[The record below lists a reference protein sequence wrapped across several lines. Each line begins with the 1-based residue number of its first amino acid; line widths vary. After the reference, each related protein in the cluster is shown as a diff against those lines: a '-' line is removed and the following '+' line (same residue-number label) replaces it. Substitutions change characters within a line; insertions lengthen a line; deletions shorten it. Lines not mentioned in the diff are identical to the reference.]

1 MTMTTKRINWIDWAK
16 CIAITMVVFGHIP
29 EPKRSFLPFYICT
42 FHIPL
47 FFFISGYLTK
57 TRLNIKEEL
66 YKCKHSLIIPYFLYN
81 IIFYPYW
88 AIRLYLDQGVNFSV
102 FDYFIKPVIGV
113 FFLQINSPIS
123 SSVNGAMWFV
133 AVLLIMRLTI
143 HLCIH
148 TSKPLFHMMIIALL
162 FIGLYV
168 ISMNQ
173 KIPLPMTIEGLFK
186 CMPLY
191 LFGYL
196 SRQYHWLDKNSVQ
209 HDSIGAIILITI
221 SVGATFVYRDSDCF
235 TYQMIAFYI
244 VLITATYGTLL
255 LCKVLNSITYP
266 VIINISIGT
275 LMIMGLH
282 WMFIGTTNF
291 VLEHVFSMNTGITYS
306 WALAIIFAVCID
318 VAIYPLILIAKKHL
332 PILLGK

>member
-1 MTMTTKRINWIDWAK
+1 MTTERINWIDWAK

-29 EPKRSFLPFYICT
+29 QTKGSFLPFYVCT

-57 TRLNIKEEL
+57 TRLYTKEE
-66 YKCKHSLIIPYFLYN
+66 YKKCKHSLIIPYILYN
-81 IIFYPYW
+81 AIFYPYW
-88 AIRLYLDQGVNFSV
+88 AIRLYIDQSVGFSISE
-102 FDYFIKPVIGV
+102 YIIKPFIGL
-113 FFLQINSPIS
+113 FFIQIDSPIS
-123 SSVNGAMWFV
+123 SSVNGAMWFI

-148 TSKPLFHMMIIALL
+148 TSKPLLYIKIVALL
-162 FIGLYV
+162 FSGLFV
-168 ISMNQ
+168 VAMNQ

-191 LFGYL
+191 LLGYL
-196 SRQYHWLDKNSVQ
+196 TKQYHWLERISLKRDIV
-209 HDSIGAIILITI
+209 GALTLICI
-221 SVGATFVYRDSDCF
+221 SVGATFVYRDSDSF

-244 VLITATYGTLL
+244 VLITATYGTLY
-255 LCKVLNSITYP
+255 LCKIFNSITSSI
-266 VIINISIGT
+266 IINISTGT

-291 VLEHVFSMNTGITYS
+291 ILEHLFSMNNGITYS
-306 WALAIIFAVCID
+306 WPLAILFAICID
-318 VAIYPLILIAKKHL
+318 IVIYPFIILAKKYMPL
-332 PILLGK
+332 LLGK

>member
-1 MTMTTKRINWIDWAK
+1 MASNRINWIDWAK
-16 CIAITMVVFGHIP
+16 CIAITMVVLGHIP
-29 EPKRSFLPFYICT
+29 QEGGAFLPFYICT

-57 TRLNIKEEL
+57 TRHNTKEEL
-66 YKCKHSLIIPYFLYN
+66 KKCKHSLIIPYILYN

-88 AIRLYLDQGVNFSV
+88 AIRQYLDQGISLSV
-102 FDYFIKPVIGV
+102 FDYAIKPLLGLP
-113 FFLQINSPIS
+113 FLQINSSIS
-123 SSVNGAMWFV
+123 SSVNGAMWFI
-133 AVLLIMRLTI
+133 AVLLIMRFTI

-148 TSKPLFHMMIIALL
+148 TSKPLLYIKIIALL
-162 FIGLYV
+162 FIGLFV
-168 ISMNQ
+168 ITVYQ
-173 KIPLPMTIEGLFK
+173 KITLPGTIEGLFK

-191 LFGYL
+191 LLGYL
-196 SRQYHWLDKNSVQ
+196 SKQYHWLEKI
-209 HDSIGAIILITI
+209 SIKKDLTGTIILICI
-221 SVGATFVYRDSDCF
+221 SVEATFVYRDSECF

-255 LCKVLNSITYP
+255 LCKVLNCITCSII
-266 VIINISIGT
+266 VNISIGT

-291 VLEHVFSMNTGITYS
+291 IIEHLLSMNIGITYS
-306 WALAIIFAVCID
+306 WPISILFAICID
-318 VAIYPLILIAKKHL
+318 AAIYPLILIAKKHL

>member
-1 MTMTTKRINWIDWAK
+1 MTNNRINWIDWAK
-16 CIAITMVVFGHIP
+16 CIAITMVVYGHIP
-29 EPKRSFLPFYICT
+29 QTEGSFLPFYICT

-57 TRLNIKEEL
+57 TRPNTKEEFK
-66 YKCKHSLIIPYFLYN
+66 KCKHSLIIPYILYN

-88 AIRLYLDQGVNFSV
+88 AIRLYIDQGIGFSIL
-102 FDYFIKPVIGV
+102 DYIIKPFIGIP
-113 FFLQINSPIS
+113 FLQINSPIS

-148 TSKPLFHMMIIALL
+148 TSKPLLYIKIIALI
-162 FIGLYV
+162 FIGLYI
-168 ISMNQ
+168 ISM
-173 KIPLPMTIEGLFK
+173 KHKLPLSMTIEGLFK

-191 LFGYL
+191 LLGYL
-196 SRQYHWLDKNSVQ
+196 TKQYHWLEEI
-209 HDSIGAIILITI
+209 SIQKDFIVAFILLSI
-221 SVGATFVYRDSDCF
+221 SIWATFIYKDSDCF
-235 TYQMIAFYI
+235 TNQIIAFYI
-244 VLITATYGTLL
+244 VLITATYGILL
-255 LCKVLNSITYP
+255 LCKVLNNITNP
-266 VIINISIGT
+266 IIVNISIGT

-291 VLEHVFSMNTGITYS
+291 LIEHILSMSTGITYF
-306 WALAIIFAVCID
+306 WAFAIIFAICID
-318 VAIYPLILIAKKHL
+318 VAIYPLILFAKKHA